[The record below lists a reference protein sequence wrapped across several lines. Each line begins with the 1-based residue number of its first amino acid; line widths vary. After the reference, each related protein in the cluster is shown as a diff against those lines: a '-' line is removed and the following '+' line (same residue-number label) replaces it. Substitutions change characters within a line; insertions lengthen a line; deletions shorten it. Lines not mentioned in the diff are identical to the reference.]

1 MPINEAETGSNTKNG
16 YSCMRSSDQTKPY
29 GSYNNGQKAVDHFKE
44 LNEYRMVNWK
54 SIVICRLNSK
64 SK

>member
-16 YSCMRSSDQTKPY
+16 LRSSDQTKPY
-29 GSYNNGQKAVDHFKE
+29 YGSYKNGQKAVNHFKE

-54 SIVICRLNSK
+54 SIIICRLNSK
-64 SK
+64 NS